1 MRITGAT
8 LSFIAA
14 ASIALSGCG
23 GGGEGG
29 GGSGGFDSPNNLPPV
44 ITGNPPTKLTAGTQY
59 SFQPQ
64 STDPDGD
71 ALTFSAVNLPT
82 WATINKTSGLVS
94 GTPAEANVGMSG
106 MITIEVSDGKVA
118 TDLPQ
123 FRIEVT
129 SAQAPPATVNSPPT
143 ITGTPGTQATVGVSY
158 TFSPVG
164 DDVDDDTLTFSITN
178 KPSWATFTPATG
190 MLTGTPASNN
200 VGTTSGIV
208 ISVSDGTETVSLPAF
223 SITVATTAPANRA
236 PTITGTPRTSVTVG
250 QAYTFTPTASDP
262 DGNTLQYSITGKP
275 SWLNFSATTGRLSG
289 TPTAAAVG
297 SSRMTITVTDG
308 TLSASL
314 AAFTL
319 QVNAAANQP
328 PVISGTPPTAATVG
342 QSYTFTPTASDPE
355 GATLTFSIVNKPSWL
370 TFSTTNGQLTGT
382 PTAGDVGTA
391 SGIVIS
397 ANDGSALASLAA
409 FNIVVTQT
417 ATGSVTLN
425 WEAPTQNTDNSPL
438 TNLAGYRITY
448 GRSQTSLD
456 QSINVTNAGLTTYVV
471 PNLATGTWYFAMYA
485 YTSTGAESD
494 ASNIATKSVN

>member
-23 GGGEGG
+23 GGGESGG
-29 GGSGGFDSPNNLPPV
+29 GGSFDSPNNLPPV
-44 ITGNPPTKLTAGTQY
+44 ITGSPPTKLTAGTQY

-71 ALTFSAVNLPT
+71 ALTFSADNLPA

-129 SAQAPPATVNSPPT
+129 SANAPPATVNTPPT
-143 ITGTPGTQATVGVSY
+143 ITGTPGTQATVGASY
-158 TFSPVG
+158 TFAPVG
-164 DDVDDDTLTFSITN
+164 DDVDDDTLTFTITN
-178 KPSWATFTPATG
+178 KPSWATFTPSTG
-190 MLTGTPASNN
+190 RLSGTPASNN

-208 ISVSDGTETVSLPAF
+208 ISVSDGTDTVSLPAF

-236 PTITGTPRTSVTVG
+236 PTITGAPRTSVTVG
-250 QAYTFTPTASDP
+250 QAYAFTPTASDP
-262 DGNTLQYSITGKP
+262 DGNTLQFSITGKP

-319 QVNAAANQP
+319 QVNAAANLP
-328 PVISGTPPTAATVG
+328 PIISGSPPTIATVG
-342 QSYTFTPTASDPE
+342 QAYTFTPTASDPE
-355 GATLTFSIVNKPSWL
+355 GATLTFSILNKPSWL
-370 TFSTTNGQLTGT
+370 TFNTNNGQLSGT
-382 PTAGDVGTA
+382 PSAGDVGTFSA
-391 SGIVIS
+391 ITIS
-397 ANDGSALASLAA
+397 ANDGTGLGSLAA
-409 FNIVVTQT
+409 FSIVVSAA

-425 WEAPTQNTDNSPL
+425 WEAPTQNTDNSTL

-448 GRSQTSLD
+448 GRSQTTLD
-456 QSINVTNAGLTTYVV
+456 QTINVTNPGLTTYVV
-471 PNLATGTWYFAMYA
+471 PNLSSGTWYFAMYA
-485 YTSTGAESD
+485 YTQSGAESD
-494 ASNIATKSVN
+494 ASNVATKSVN